1 MCLSNHTYQSLI
13 WEALF
18 DFITH
23 IKQVWWQVYRKIAE
37 NKINKK
43 NMIALYIN
51 WDFDPEIINIYGF
64 SLRYYGLLFV
74 CGLLLCMYILKGIFR
89 RENLKESA
97 HEALFIYG
105 IVGIFVGAR
114 LGHCLFYDFEYFS
127 NNILEMFLPIKI
139 NQIGEIKFIGYRGLA
154 SHGGTIGL
162 IISLYLYSK
171 KYEIKYLKILDLIAI
186 VAPLGAT
193 FIRLAN
199 LMNSEMIGNP
209 TTMPWAFIFR
219 KVDNIPRHPS
229 QLYEAIA
236 YLIIFIIVFTVYK
249 TKNIKLGNGFLFG
262 LAITLIFT
270 MRILIEFV
278 KINQV
283 EFENGMKLN
292 MGQLLSIPFIIIG
305 IYFMGSNLMRKET
318 K

>member
-1 MCLSNHTYQSLI
+1 
-13 WEALF
+13 
-18 DFITH
+18 
-23 IKQVWWQVYRKIAE
+23 
-37 NKINKK
+37 
-43 NMIALYIN
+43 MIALYIN
-51 WDFDPEIINIYGF
+51 WDFDSEIINIYGF
-64 SLRYYGLLFV
+64 PLKYYGLLFA
-74 CGLLLCMYILKGIFR
+74 CGLLLCMNILKGIFR
-89 RENLKESA
+89 REKLKDSA

-114 LGHCLFYDFEYFS
+114 LGHCLFYDFDYYS
-127 NNILEMFLPIKI
+127 KNLLEIVLPIKKTL
-139 NQIGEIKFIGYRGLA
+139 NGEYKFIGYAGLA

-209 TTMPWAFIFR
+209 TTMPWAFIFSR
-219 KVDNIPRHPS
+219 IDNIPRHPA
-229 QLYEAIA
+229 QLYEAIS
-236 YLIIFIIVFTVYK
+236 YFIIFIIVITTYK
-249 TKNIKLGNGFLFG
+249 TKNIELGNGFLFG

-283 EFENGMKLN
+283 EFENGMILN
-292 MGQLLSIPFIIIG
+292 MGQILSIPFIVIG
-305 IYFMGSNLMRKET
+305 IYFMGRNLMRRET
-318 K
+318 E

>member
-1 MCLSNHTYQSLI
+1 
-13 WEALF
+13 
-18 DFITH
+18 
-23 IKQVWWQVYRKIAE
+23 
-37 NKINKK
+37 
-43 NMIALYIN
+43 MIGLYIN
-51 WDFDPEIINIYGF
+51 WDFDSEIINLFGF
-64 SLRYYGLLFV
+64 PLKYYGLLFGG
-74 CGLLLCMYILKGIFR
+74 GLLLCTYILKGVFKT
-89 RENLKESA
+89 ENLKDTA

-105 IVGIFVGAR
+105 IIGIFVGAR
-114 LGHCLFYDFEYFS
+114 LGHCLFYDFEYYS
-127 NNILEMFLPIKI
+127 KNILEMFLPIKI
-139 NQIGEIKFIGYRGLA
+139 NQIGEIKFIGYSGLA

-171 KYEIKYLKILDLIAI
+171 KYEIRYLKILDLIAI

-209 TTMPWAFIFR
+209 STMPWAFVFR
-219 KVDNIPRHPS
+219 KVDNIPRHPA
-229 QLYEAIA
+229 QLYEAIS

-283 EFENGMKLN
+283 EFEEGMKLN
-292 MGQLLSIPFIIIG
+292 MGQILSIPFILIG
-305 IYFMGSNLMRKET
+305 IYFMWKNLIKKET
-318 K
+318 EYKTSP

>member
-1 MCLSNHTYQSLI
+1 
-13 WEALF
+13 
-18 DFITH
+18 
-23 IKQVWWQVYRKIAE
+23 
-37 NKINKK
+37 
-43 NMIALYIN
+43 MIGLYIN
-51 WDFDPEIINIYGF
+51 WDFDSEIINLFGF
-64 SLRYYGLLFV
+64 PLKYYGLLFGG
-74 CGLLLCMYILKGIFR
+74 GLLLCTYILKGVFKT
-89 RENLKESA
+89 ENLKDTA

-105 IVGIFVGAR
+105 IIGIFVGAR
-114 LGHCLFYDFEYFS
+114 LGHCLFYDFEYYS
-127 NNILEMFLPIKI
+127 KNILEIFLPIKI
-139 NQIGEIKFIGYRGLA
+139 NQIGEIKFIGYSGLA

-171 KYEIKYLKILDLIAI
+171 KYEIRYLKILDLIAI

-219 KVDNIPRHPS
+219 KIDNIPRHPA
-229 QLYEAIA
+229 QLYEAIS
-236 YLIIFIIVFTVYK
+236 YLIIFIIVFTVCK

-283 EFENGMKLN
+283 EFEEGMKLN
-292 MGQLLSIPFIIIG
+292 MGQILSIPFILIG
-305 IYFMGSNLMRKET
+305 IYFMGKNLIKKET
-318 K
+318 EYKTSP

>member
-1 MCLSNHTYQSLI
+1 
-13 WEALF
+13 
-18 DFITH
+18 
-23 IKQVWWQVYRKIAE
+23 
-37 NKINKK
+37 
-43 NMIALYIN
+43 MIGLYIN
-51 WDFDPEIINIYGF
+51 WNFDSEIINFFGF
-64 SLRYYGLLFV
+64 PLKYYGLLFGG
-74 CGLLLCMYILKGIFR
+74 GLLLCTYILKGVFKT
-89 RENLKESA
+89 ENLKDTA

-105 IVGIFVGAR
+105 IIGIFVGAR
-114 LGHCLFYDFEYFS
+114 LGHCLFYDFEYYS
-127 NNILEMFLPIKI
+127 KNILEIFLPIKI
-139 NQIGEIKFIGYRGLA
+139 NQIGEIKFIGYSGLA

-171 KYEIKYLKILDLIAI
+171 KYEIRYLKILDLIAI

-219 KVDNIPRHPS
+219 KIDNIPRHPA
-229 QLYEAIA
+229 QLYEAIS

-283 EFENGMKLN
+283 EFEEGMKLN
-292 MGQLLSIPFIIIG
+292 MGQILSIPFILIG
-305 IYFMGSNLMRKET
+305 IYFMGKNLIKKET
-318 K
+318 EYKTSP

>member
-1 MCLSNHTYQSLI
+1 M
-13 WEALF
+13 
-18 DFITH
+18 
-23 IKQVWWQVYRKIAE
+23 IK
-37 NKINKK
+37 
-43 NMIALYIN
+43 LYIN
-51 WDFDPEIINIYGF
+51 WDINPEIINIFGF
-64 SLRYYGLLFV
+64 PLKYYGLLFGF
-74 CGLLLCMYILKGIFR
+74 GLLLCMYILKGIFK
-89 RENLKESA
+89 RENLKDSA

-114 LGHCLFYDFEYFS
+114 LGHCLFYDFDYYSKNLIE
-127 NNILEMFLPIKI
+127 IILPIKKTL
-139 NQIGEIKFIGYRGLA
+139 NGGFKFIGFSGLA

-162 IISLYLYSK
+162 IISLFLYSK

-209 TTMPWAFIFR
+209 TNMPWAFVFVR
-219 KVDNIPRHPS
+219 VDNIPRHPA
-229 QLYEAIA
+229 QLYEAIS
-236 YLIIFIIVFTVYK
+236 YLIIFVIVFTIYK

-262 LAITLIFT
+262 LAITLIFI

-283 EFENGMKLN
+283 EFEEGMKLN
-292 MGQLLSIPFIIIG
+292 MGQILSIPFIMIG
-305 IYFMGSNLMRKET
+305 MYFMGKNLIKKET
-318 K
+318 V

>member
-1 MCLSNHTYQSLI
+1 
-13 WEALF
+13 
-18 DFITH
+18 
-23 IKQVWWQVYRKIAE
+23 
-37 NKINKK
+37 
-43 NMIALYIN
+43 MIGLYIN
-51 WDFDPEIINIYGF
+51 WNFDSEIINFFGF
-64 SLRYYGLLFV
+64 PLKYYGLLFGG
-74 CGLLLCMYILKGIFR
+74 GLLLCTYILKGVFKT
-89 RENLKESA
+89 ENLKDTA

-105 IVGIFVGAR
+105 IIGIFVGAR
-114 LGHCLFYDFEYFS
+114 LGHCLFYDFEYYS
-127 NNILEMFLPIKI
+127 KNILEMFLPIKI
-139 NQIGEIKFIGYRGLA
+139 NQIGEIKFIGYSGLA

-171 KYEIKYLKILDLIAI
+171 KYEIRYLKILDLIAI

-219 KVDNIPRHPS
+219 KVDNIPRHPA

-262 LAITLIFT
+262 LVITLIFT

-283 EFENGMKLN
+283 EFEEGMKLN
-292 MGQLLSIPFIIIG
+292 MGQILSIPFILIG
-305 IYFMGSNLMRKET
+305 IYFMSKNLIKKET
-318 K
+318 EYKTSP

>member
-1 MCLSNHTYQSLI
+1 
-13 WEALF
+13 
-18 DFITH
+18 
-23 IKQVWWQVYRKIAE
+23 
-37 NKINKK
+37 
-43 NMIALYIN
+43 MIALYIN
-51 WDFDPEIINIYGF
+51 WDFDSEIINIFGF
-64 SLRYYGLLFV
+64 SLKYYGLLFGG
-74 CGLLLCMYILKGIFR
+74 GLLLCTYILKGVFK
-89 RENLKESA
+89 RENLKGNA
-97 HEALFIYG
+97 HEALFVYG
-105 IVGIFVGAR
+105 LIGIFVGAR
-114 LGHCLFYDFEYFS
+114 LGHCLFYDFEYYS
-127 NNILEMFLPIKI
+127 KNILEIFLPIKI
-139 NQIGEIKFIGYRGLA
+139 NQIGEIKFIGYSGLA

-171 KYEIKYLKILDLIAI
+171 KFEIKYLKILDLIAI

-219 KVDNIPRHPS
+219 KVDNIPRHPA
-229 QLYEAIA
+229 QLYEGIA
-236 YLIIFIIVFTVYK
+236 YFIIFIIVFTVYK

-283 EFENGMKLN
+283 KFEEEMKLN
-292 MGQLLSIPFIIIG
+292 MGQILSIPFIIIG
-305 IYFMGSNLMRKET
+305 IYFMGKNLIKKET
-318 K
+318 EQKTSH